1 MSKIVNLKPIFD
13 SLVVEQLQS
22 KKQTESGIIIPES
35 SQKKPNVYKVLAKGD
50 SCKSKVEVGNYIIL
64 PKHIQTTTDIEV
76 EGKVVA
82 VVKEENIIAIVDI
95 KEE

>member
-35 SQKKPNVYKVLAKGD
+35 SQKKPNVYKVTAVGPT
-50 SCKSKVEVGNYIIL
+50 CKSGIREGDYVVL
-64 PKHIQTTTDIEV
+64 PKNIQVTTDIEV
-76 EGKVVA
+76 NGNMVA
-82 VVKEENIIAIVDI
+82 VVKEENVIAIVNV
-95 KEE
+95 EN

>member
-35 SQKKPNVYKVLAKGD
+35 SQKKQNVYKVLEVGD
-50 SCKSKVEVGNYIIL
+50 KCKSGIKQGDYVIL

-76 EGKVVA
+76 NGKIVA
-82 VVKEENIIAIVDI
+82 IVKEENVIAIVNV
-95 KEE
+95 EN